1 MIKVAIVGAGKG
13 GSSLMDVF
21 HANGEV
27 KVVGIT
33 DKDKNA
39 QGLSLAKEWSIF
51 VAKDI
56 NDLYSR
62 NPEII
67 INATGRPEAT
77 KLIKDTAPYPV
88 EVIEGASAKFL
99 YELVRRQQVAK
110 SDMRVLYQNG
120 LHLTKAGNLK
130 DVLDKVLQS
139 SMKLTESPAG
149 SIALLER
156 NEMVMV
162 AHKGLS
168 PDFFKEPRWK
178 PRNAGLTSYI
188 LKATGCVE
196 FEDTEKEP
204 LFKDTKILREGIK
217 SLLACPLLLD
227 GGVVGILYMD
237 DFKPREFTE
246 RHKNLMQLFG
256 AQAAQ
261 AIEKFRILDELYMT
275 VHELDK
281 TTSYFK
287 SVLDDSED
295 MIATTDTDGRI
306 VEISKGGE
314 RILGYARDEIIGK
327 RASDLYVD
335 ADERNK
341 IIEVLKTKGAI
352 HNHETMLLR
361 KDGRTVEISLTISQL
376 RDRTG
381 KVIGTVGV
389 SKDIT
394 VEKQLRRKLEEKNRE
409 LSELNERL
417 EDKVLERTKELDK
430 INRELRRA
438 NETKARFIANMSHE
452 LRTPLHSII
461 GFSEVLIDR
470 TFGDINEKQQRHV
483 TNILTSGRH
492 LLHLV
497 NNVLDLAKIEAGKVE
512 LSCETF
518 PLKGVIDEVITV
530 IKPLAD
536 KKLIEIKTAIS
547 QDVADFTAD
556 RVKFK
561 QILYNLLSNAIKFT
575 PTSGNVGVGAEKL
588 TNKDIFPWAPLGSE
602 FLKVSVW
609 DTGIGIKPADKE
621 KIFEEFEQLDPSRST
636 EGTGLG
642 LSLSRRLVELHGG
655 HIDVE
660 STYGKGS
667 VFNVCLPAAVVPE
680 ITVGRKKALPEAV
693 PTFAWAD
700 GDAPLVLVVEDDLP
714 TSELLTIYLTKA
726 GYRVAHAYDGIEAI
740 LKAKELKPF
749 VITLDIML
757 PKKDGWEVLQSLKTD
772 PESRDIPVIIHSII
786 DNRELGFA
794 LGAADYIVKPVDKI
808 TLLAKLAELSLE
820 TKKRRHPVSVL
831 TVTDD
836 KNTQDYLNDIL
847 SNEGFLMQFAFD
859 AEGGLELALATKP
872 NVAIIDL
879 NIPDGGFNLIK
890 NFRENPATKR
900 IPIFAL
906 TSSPLSADESLQMTG
921 QIERVLRKDALSS
934 KELINHLRDL
944 EVLLPKR
951 AGLIDDITGLFN
963 HRYFQIR
970 LAQETNRA
978 KRYKFPLVLAIL
990 DIDHFGH
997 YVDEHGE
1004 YYGNLALR
1012 KVAELLR
1019 KNIRGSDVVVRYG
1032 GDAFAVLLTNTLLSS
1047 GVSLC
1052 KRFLSV
1058 IHDYPFLKEE
1068 SQPNGRLTASIG
1080 ILEFKEQS
1088 PEELMQS
1095 AEKALSLAIE
1105 KGRNRVEVISS

>member
-13 GSSLMDVF
+13 GSYLLEVF
-21 HANGEV
+21 HINGEV

-33 DKDKNA
+33 DKDNKA
-39 QGLSLAKEWSIF
+39 PGLNLAKEWGIF
-51 VAKDI
+51 IADDVR
-56 NDLYSR
+56 DLFSQS
-62 NPEII
+62 PEIV
-67 INATGRPEAT
+67 INSTGEPKVSEF
-77 KLIKDTAPYPV
+77 IKQAAPYPV
-88 EVIEGASAKFL
+88 EIIEGTSAKFL
-99 YELVRRQQVAK
+99 WDLVRRQQLAK
-110 SDMRVLYQNG
+110 NDMSVLYQNG
-120 LHLTKAGNLK
+120 ITITKARNLK
-130 DVLDKVLQS
+130 EVLNKVLRS
-139 SMKLTESPAG
+139 AMKLTETPAG
-149 SIALLER
+149 SIALIDGD
-156 NEMVMV
+156 EMVMA
-162 AHKGLS
+162 AHRGLS
-168 PDFFKEPRWK
+168 REFFKEQRWK
-178 PRNAGLTSYI
+178 PRKDGLTYSI
-188 LKATGCVE
+188 LRH
-196 FEDTEKEP
+196 KEP
-204 LFKDTKILREGIK
+204 LEFQDTGGNPIFEGTLILKEGIR
-217 SLLACPLLLD
+217 SLLASSLPLD
-227 GGVVGILYMD
+227 SGIVGILYLD
-237 DFKPREFTE
+237 DFKQREFTE
-246 RHKNLMQLFG
+246 RHKNLIKIFSSF
-256 AQAAQ
+256 AAQ
-261 AIEKFRILDELYMT
+261 AIERFKLL
-275 VHELDK
+275 HELEE
-281 TTSYFK
+281 SLGYLQG
-287 SVLDDSED
+287 VLDDSQD

-306 VEISKGGE
+306 VEFSKGGE
-314 RILGYARDEIIGK
+314 RILGYTKDEIIGK
-327 RASDLYVD
+327 RASALYVD

-352 HNHETMLLR
+352 YNYETMLLK
-361 KDGRTVEISLTISQL
+361 KDGRTVDISLTISQL

-381 KVIGTVGV
+381 NVIGTVGV

-394 VEKQLRRKLEEKNRE
+394 VERQLRRELEEKNRE

-417 EDKVLERTKELDK
+417 EEKVLERTKELDR
-430 INRELRRA
+430 INRDLRRA
-438 NETKARFIANMSHE
+438 NEIKARFIANMSHE

-461 GFSEVLIDR
+461 GFSEVLLDR

-512 LSCETF
+512 LSYETF

-536 KKLIEIKTAIS
+536 KKLIEIETDIS
-547 QDVADFTAD
+547 HESADFTAD

-561 QILYNLLSNAIKFT
+561 QVLYNLLSNAIKFT
-575 PTSGNVGVGAEKL
+575 PESGNVGVRAEKL
-588 TNKDIFPWAPLGSE
+588 INKGIFPWAPLGAE

-609 DTGIGIKPADKE
+609 DAGVGIRPDDKE
-621 KIFEEFEQLDPSRST
+621 KIFEEFEQLDSSRST

-660 STYGKGS
+660 SAYGKGS
-667 VFNVCLPAAVVPE
+667 VFNVCLPIAVMPE

-700 GDAPLVLVVEDDLP
+700 ENAPLVLVVEDDLP
-714 TSELLTIYLTKA
+714 TSELLTIHLTKA

-772 PESRDIPVIIHSII
+772 PESGDIPVIIHSII

-794 LGAADYIVKPVDKI
+794 LGASDYLVKPVDKV
-808 TLLAKLAELSLE
+808 TLLAKLSELSLE
-820 TKKRRHPVSVL
+820 TKKRRHPVNVL
-831 TVTDD
+831 TVTGD
-836 KNTQDYLNDIL
+836 KNTRDYLNDIL
-847 SNEGFLMQFAFD
+847 SGEGFITQFAFD
-859 AEGGLELALATKP
+859 AGGCLDLALATKP

-879 NIPDGGFNLIK
+879 NIPEGGFNLIK
-890 NFRENPATKR
+890 NLKENPATKR
-900 IPIFAL
+900 MPIFAL
-906 TSSPLSADESLQMTG
+906 TSSALLPDESLQLMG

-944 EVLLPKR
+944 EILLPKR

-1012 KVAELLR
+1012 KIAELLR

-1032 GDAFAVLLTNTLLSS
+1032 GDAFGLILTNTLLSS
-1047 GVSLC
+1047 GTTLC
-1052 KRFLSV
+1052 KRFLTV

-1080 ILEFKEQS
+1080 VLEFKEQS
-1088 PEELMQS
+1088 HEELVQS

-1105 KGRNRVEVISS
+1105 KGRNRVETISG